1 MATKELRING
11 IIVGPLFGGTAPVR
25 QEGILTQGDL
35 VTVTSDGIDL
45 NALWGSFAES
55 ISIYNEVMDDLI
67 ALLTYP
73 VDVPVEPVVQ
83 IGETTFE
90 EATELGVPRG
100 AGLPIE
106 VFQMGYDLRHYDKRN
121 AFSWMFLADA
131 DARQVEAI
139 HEAVLWADKR
149 LVFRK
154 IMEALFDNRTRRA
167 NIRNQAYNVYPLY
180 NGEGVAPPRF
190 KNNTFDE
197 THSHYMI
204 SNNSVVDSSDL
215 EDLMEQI
222 AEHGYSPQA
231 GTSFLMLANKSETD
245 AIRQFRRGV
254 INNNGVTAGYDF
266 IPAPTQPAMILPN
279 AEGLLGYQPAPMF
292 GNMAVIGSYGFWNIV
307 EEDYIPSGYLLGIG
321 YGGRFALSNP
331 VGLRQHSNPAMQG
344 LRIIAGNYQRYPLI
358 DGFYARSF
366 GSGIRQRGGAAIMQI
381 KASGNYECPAIYKKG
396 GGFLV

>member
-1 MATKELRING
+1 M
-11 IIVGPLFGGTAPVR
+11 
-25 QEGILTQGDL
+25 
-35 VTVTSDGIDL
+35 
-45 NALWGSFAES
+45 
-55 ISIYNEVMDDLI
+55 
-67 ALLTYP
+67 
-73 VDVPVEPVVQ
+73 Q

-381 KASGNYECPAIYKKG
+381 KASGSYECPAIYKKG